1 MAYIINKLVGDY
13 QQGSYV
19 SVQATSGIQWP
30 FKYSWTYRGLQKQ
43 ATENVEH
50 TYTSQNLVSGAMV
63 IS

>member
-1 MAYIINKLVGDY
+1 MAYIINKVVGDY
-13 QQGSYV
+13 QQGSYLYKP
-19 SVQATSGIQWP
+19 TSGIQWP
-30 FKYSWTYRGLQKQ
+30 FKHSWTYSGLQKQ